1 MSYITSF
8 YAFLGSLWTCFPAI
22 VQALVM
28 AVAGS
33 FLFISVLKM
42 LK

>member
-8 YAFLGSLWTCFPAI
+8 YAFLGSLWTCFPAVI
-22 VQALVM
+22 QALVL
-28 AVAGS
+28 AVLGS
-33 FLFISVLKM
+33 FLFLSFLKA